1 MALALVSLQA
11 QARDLVQHDAFS
23 LEFSGSLRERLTF
36 GHGTDV
42 DRFQET
48 AAATLPSPAC
58 IEASLFADCPAFEVV
73 NERDVW
79 KTLTRLRTR
88 FDLSAGDRVS
98 GAIAYDHQLEFGILR
113 TFEEALGRS
122 LANENLFDLEDEI
135 HWLGLREDSA
145 HARWSHRIY
154 RGYVRLEERRA
165 ELVLGRQR
173 IPWGVGRLWNPID
186 RFNAIPPLAIEADE
200 SPGVDALD
208 LKWRFSDFTFLELAW
223 APGERSDESS
233 QALRLHG
240 VWRDSDYSVM
250 VGVFDRA
257 RTVGVD
263 LAANVGQ
270 GVARLE
276 AVYSN
281 PEKDVWPIGEPA
293 PSELDS
299 FWQIV
304 LSFDRR
310 LDWGSGLYVLVEH
323 FYNGNA
329 LGFGRGLAGPRLPFF
344 ESSERPPDPLA
355 AAVAGASG
363 PFVRPA
369 DAALLGGS
377 RVVTLAEHQT
387 GLQLAYEPVPVLAL
401 EGLVIVDW
409 NGPSAAF
416 FPTLRYSGF
425 SAAELLLGVQLFAG
439 PRRSAFGDQDPLAF
453 VLIDLF
459 F

>member
-1 MALALVSLQA
+1 
-11 QARDLVQHDAFS
+11 
-23 LEFSGSLRERLTF
+23 
-36 GHGTDV
+36 V

-48 AAATLPSPAC
+48 AAQTLPSPTC
-58 IEASLFADCPAFEVV
+58 IEASHFADCPAFEVV

-88 FDLSAGDRVS
+88 FDLRASDRVS
-98 GAIAYDHQLEFGILR
+98 AAIAYDHQLEFGILR
-113 TFEEALGRS
+113 TFDEALGRS
-122 LANENLFDLEDEI
+122 LAQGNLLDLEDEI

-165 ELVLGRQR
+165 ELVIGRQR

-208 LKWRFSDFTFLELAW
+208 LKWRFSDFTFLEFAW

-240 VWRDSDYSVM
+240 TWRNSDYSVM
-250 VGVFDRA
+250 VGMFDRA

-263 LAANVGQ
+263 LAANVGE

-293 PSELDS
+293 PSELDA

-304 LSFDRR
+304 VSFDRR

-329 LGFGRGLAGPRLPFF
+329 LGFGRGLAGTRLPFF
-344 ESSERPPDPLA
+344 ESSEHPSDPLA

-363 PFVRPA
+363 PFVRLA
-369 DAALLGGS
+369 DGALLGGS
-377 RVVTLAEHQT
+377 RVVTLAEDQT
-387 GLQLAYEPVPVLAL
+387 GLQLSYEPVPVLAL

-425 SAAELLLGVQLFAG
+425 SAAELLLGVQVFAG
-439 PRRSAFGDQDPLAF
+439 PRRSAFGELDPLVF
-453 VLIDLF
+453 VLIDVF